1 MYAIRSYYA
10 LDGRHVLLLGA
21 VARVL
26 GEQLHRLPAADELA
40 AALVESYNF
49 V

>member
-10 LDGRHVLLLGA
+10 LDFDLIRAEQASHA
-21 VARVL
+21 TRDRERETARRVRS
-26 GEQLHRLPAADELA
+26 HPK
-40 AALVESYNF
+40 LVESYNF